1 MVEMICVLPARILNE
16 HIVFS
21 LQSGKNTLNQYAWI
35 FRNPG
40 FFDAQEGGL

>member
-1 MVEMICVLPARILNE
+1 MVEMIHVLPARILNE

-40 FFDAQEGGL
+40 FFVSQ